1 MMVGNLFYI
10 QELVELGVQKVGHRK
25 KILAALTNITARD
38 HLFSTK
44 PVRTCILRH
53 PNPHPPPLHT
63 YTHPMSPSLHRLVS
77 LSGCPCWGWHST
89 SLCCWT
95 QVMMTLTSSRISL
108 LRSSETSTSLKR
120 VSQGYGC
127 ICMVWCPVVV
137 GETS

>member
-1 MMVGNLFYI
+1 MFYV

-25 KILAALTNITARD
+25 KILAALTNITSRD

-53 PNPHPPPLHT
+53 PNPHPPSPLHT

-77 LSGCPCWGWHST
+77 LSGCPRWGWHSM

-120 VSQGYGC
+120 VSQGYV
-127 ICMVWCPVVV
+127 MLDVYAWCGVPWLW
-137 GETS
+137 GKIS